1 VSIFLRVEVDDDLD
15 DQQLVDDLLHLRR
28 TLGIDVI
35 TKIRETE
42 IRIQDFDDEASV
54 EYLVEEAKGRI

>member
-1 VSIFLRVEVDDDLD
+1 MSIFLRVEVDDDLD